1 MTPYAIIKKKKK
13 NCHRIS
19 ASNNITDKDEEE
31 RQGWRG

>member
-1 MTPYAIIKKKKK
+1 MPLQKIKK